1 MFMSLHKVAV
11 VPGGFKYDW
20 IGIQNYRDAFLKDNV
35 FPIEM
40 ITYFQQMLLMV
51 PIIVIFALLIS
62 LLLNQKF
69 PGRFIYRALFFLPVI
84 FATGQV
90 LSELFTQG
98 AGDIPFLD
106 QYNLEPLV
114 KQYVGGEMAKMIME
128 VLGRVVLILWYSGP
142 LLYMITTMLKTV
154 SDLLDPSVKWIPRVV
169 TWENLTKAYE
179 GLQYPEALRNTAV
192 IALTCSLVIIIPL
205 YVIFSKLGLLNSLF
219 VFLVPAIFGQ
229 GLKGALFILIFRQFF
244 KSQPPSLEEA
254 AKLDGASVARLYFR
268 IMLPLAQSACLVVF
282 LFSFIWYWNMYYE
295 PSMFL
300 AKGFTPLSIRLD
312 NLEEVLNPSLLS
324 SQESVNNPV
333 TEGTKMA
340 AAFLIIFPPMLIFMF
355 LQRWF
360 ITGIERTGI
369 VE

>member
-1 MFMSLHKVAV
+1 MKEELWLHRTKKYAKQLLWRKESQRLKVV
-11 VPGGFKYDW
+11 
-20 IGIQNYRDAFLKDNV
+20 
-35 FPIEM
+35 
-40 ITYFQQMLLMV
+40 LLGRNLSDGWMAKL
-51 PIIVIFALLIS
+51 VIYALLSIVAY
-62 LLLNQKF
+62 LYLQ
-69 PGRFIYRALFFLPVI
+69 
-84 FATGQV
+84 
-90 LSELFTQG
+90 
-98 AGDIPFLD
+98 
-106 QYNLEPLV
+106 
-114 KQYVGGEMAKMIME
+114 
-128 VLGRVVLILWYSGP
+128 P

-154 SDLLDPSVKWIPRVV
+154 SDLLDPAVKWIPRVV

-192 IALTCSLVIIIPL
+192 IAFTCSIVQVLVCSMTGYALARLAVPFKGLVTALVLLTFLIPPQVIIIPL
-205 YVIFSKLGLLNSLF
+205 YVIFSKLGLLNSLL
-219 VFLVPAIFGQ
+219 VFLIPAIFGQ

-254 AKLDGASVARLYFR
+254 AKLDGASAGRLYFR

-312 NLEEVLNPSLLS
+312 NLEAVLNPSLLGNK
-324 SQESVNNPV
+324 ESVQNPV

>member
-1 MFMSLHKVAV
+1 MKPELWVHRARNYAAGLLWSRKAQ
-11 VPGGFKYDW
+11 KY
-20 IGIQNYRDAFLKDNV
+20 K
-35 FPIEM
+35 
-40 ITYFQQMLLMV
+40 MV
-51 PIIVIFALLIS
+51 
-62 LLLNQKF
+62 
-69 PGRFIYRALFFLPVI
+69 
-84 FATGQV
+84 
-90 LSELFTQG
+90 
-98 AGDIPFLD
+98 
-106 QYNLEPLV
+106 
-114 KQYVGGEMAKMIME
+114 
-128 VLGRVVLILWYSGP
+128 VLGRNLSDGLLAKMVIYALLSIVAYLYLQP
-142 LLYMITTMLKTV
+142 LLYMISTMLKTV

-169 TWENLTKAYE
+169 SWENLTKAYK
-179 GLQYPEALRNTAV
+179 GLQYPEALRNTTL
-192 IALTCSLVIIIPL
+192 IALSCSLVQVLVCSMTGYALARLAVPFKGLITALVLLTFLIPPQVIIIPL
-205 YVIFSKLGLLNSLF
+205 YVIFSKMGLLNTLF

-244 KSQPPSLEEA
+244 KAQPPSLEEA
-254 AKLDGASVARLYFR
+254 AKLDGASAVRLYFR

-312 NLEEVLNPSLLS
+312 RLEDVLNPSLLGS
-324 SQESVNNPV
+324 KSLVANPV

-340 AAFLIIFPPMLIFMF
+340 AAFLIILPPLVIFMF

>member
-1 MFMSLHKVAV
+1 MNTQLWVHKVKQAA
-11 VPGGFKYDW
+11 GNLRWNRRSQKY
-20 IGIQNYRDAFLKDNV
+20 
-35 FPIEM
+35 
-40 ITYFQQMLLMV
+40 
-51 PIIVIFALLIS
+51 
-62 LLLNQKF
+62 
-69 PGRFIYRALFFLPVI
+69 
-84 FATGQV
+84 
-90 LSELFTQG
+90 
-98 AGDIPFLD
+98 
-106 QYNLEPLV
+106 
-114 KQYVGGEMAKMIME
+114 KMIL
-128 VLGRVVLILWYSGP
+128 LGRNLSDGLLAKLIIYILLSIVAYLYLQP
-142 LLYMITTMLKTV
+142 LLYMISTMLKNI

-169 TWENLTKAYE
+169 TWENMKKAFE
-179 GLQYPEALRNTAV
+179 GMHYPEALRNTTI
-192 IALTCSLVIIIPL
+192 IALSCSIVQVLICSMTGYALARLAVPFKGLITALVILTFLIPPQVIIIPL
-205 YVIFSKLGLLNSLF
+205 YVIFSKLGLLNSVF

-254 AKLDGASVARLYFR
+254 AKLDGASASRLYFR

-312 NLEEVLNPSLLS
+312 NLEEVLNPSLLGNKNA
-324 SQESVNNPV
+324 VITNPV

-340 AAFLIIFPPMLIFMF
+340 AAFLIIFPPLVIFMI

-360 ITGIERTGI
+360 ITGIERTGL

>member
-1 MFMSLHKVAV
+1 MLWRRES
-11 VPGGFKYDW
+11 
-20 IGIQNYRDAFLKDNV
+20 QRLKA
-35 FPIEM
+35 
-40 ITYFQQMLLMV
+40 LLMGRNLSDGLLAKL
-51 PIIVIFALLIS
+51 IIYVLLSIVAY
-62 LLLNQKF
+62 LYLQ
-69 PGRFIYRALFFLPVI
+69 
-84 FATGQV
+84 
-90 LSELFTQG
+90 
-98 AGDIPFLD
+98 
-106 QYNLEPLV
+106 
-114 KQYVGGEMAKMIME
+114 
-128 VLGRVVLILWYSGP
+128 P

-179 GLQYPEALRNTAV
+179 GLRYPEALRNTAV
-192 IALTCSLVIIIPL
+192 IALTCSLVQVLVCSMTGYALARLAIPFKGLITALVLLTFLIPPQVIIIPL

>member
-1 MFMSLHKVAV
+1 MKEELWFDRAK
-11 VPGGFKYDW
+11 
-20 IGIQNYRDAFLKDNV
+20 NYARDLLWRRESQRLKA
-35 FPIEM
+35 
-40 ITYFQQMLLMV
+40 LLMGRNLSDGLLAKL
-51 PIIVIFALLIS
+51 IIYVLLSIVAY
-62 LLLNQKF
+62 LYLQ
-69 PGRFIYRALFFLPVI
+69 
-84 FATGQV
+84 
-90 LSELFTQG
+90 
-98 AGDIPFLD
+98 
-106 QYNLEPLV
+106 
-114 KQYVGGEMAKMIME
+114 
-128 VLGRVVLILWYSGP
+128 P

-169 TWENLTKAYE
+169 TWENMTKAYE

-192 IALTCSLVIIIPL
+192 IALTCSLVQVLICSMTGYALARLAIPFKGLITALVLLTFLIPPQVIIIPL

-254 AKLDGASVARLYFR
+254 AKLDGASAARLYFR